1 VTTDDVRPPAA
12 LLAAAGLEHE
22 TSFLRAFSYSSDVW
36 IGDAVVLR
44 VARAGDAWTLT
55 HEQEVMSWLCDAV
68 PRARILAAGEHK
80 GRAWQVMER
89 VVGEEV
95 ASAWP
100 EMSVQ
105 HRRDVIHQLGQAMQA
120 LHRVE
125 VPTDWQR
132 PDLTPVALAGL
143 RTPEQIAAPFQAP
156 PTRIWA
162 LGEAA
167 RARPGVDTG
176 LLDAAIQ
183 LVVER
188 LPLFA
193 CDERRLVHTDLHW
206 ANLMTDGSSLT
217 AILDFERARPA
228 AADLD
233 LDVLLR
239 FSYWPR
245 LPVAPEYE
253 SALHAADFQQVPV
266 WLAEVY
272 PQLFARP
279 QLRERLEV
287 YAIVHD
293 LRQGIQFPDVPGV
306 TKPPSWPWNRL
317 RATLAGHSYLA
328 EWL

>member
-12 LLAAAGLEHE
+12 LLAAAGLGHAAC
-22 TSFLRAFSYSSDVW
+22 FRRAFSYSSDVW

-44 VARAGDAWTLT
+44 VARAGDPWTLT
-55 HEQEVMSWLCDAV
+55 HEQEVMSWLPDAV
-68 PRARILAAGEHK
+68 PRATMLTTGEYE
-80 GRAWQVMER
+80 GRAWLVMER

-95 ASAWP
+95 ARAWP

-105 HRRDVIHQLGQAMQA
+105 HRRDVIHQLGQAM
-120 LHRVE
+120 HRID
-125 VPTDWQR
+125 VPSDWQR
-132 PDLTPVALAGL
+132 PDLTAVALAAL

-167 RARPGVDTG
+167 RALSYVDTG
-176 LLDAAIQ
+176 LVDAAIQ
-183 LVVER
+183 LVGEQ

-193 CDERRLVHTDLHW
+193 DAERRLVHTDLHW
-206 ANLMTDGSSLT
+206 ANLMTDGRSLT

-245 LPVAPEYE
+245 LPDAPEYE
-253 SALHAADFQQVPV
+253 SALHAADFQRVPA

-272 PQLFARP
+272 PQLLATP
-279 QLRERLEV
+279 HLRERLEV
-287 YAIVHD
+287 YAVVHD

-317 RATLAGHSYLA
+317 RATLAGDSYLA